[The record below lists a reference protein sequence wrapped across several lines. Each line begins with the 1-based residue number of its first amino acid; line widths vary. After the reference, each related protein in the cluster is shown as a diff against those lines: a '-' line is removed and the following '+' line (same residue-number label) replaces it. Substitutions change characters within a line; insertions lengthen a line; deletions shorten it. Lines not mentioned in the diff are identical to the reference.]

1 MELSYKNYILAIRSN
16 TIFLK
21 RTLKELRINNYNPAI
36 LNARPANIEVQ
47 YVVDVY
53 PCAAYIASHITK
65 SQRGMGDLLWKAF
78 REVAS
83 GNTSVRD
90 QVKQVGNKFLNAIE
104 ISAQEALSITLQ
116 IRMRKS
122 SSLGK

>member
-1 MELSYKNYILAIRSN
+1 
-16 TIFLK
+16 
-21 RTLKELRINNYNPAI
+21 
-36 LNARPANIEVQ
+36 
-47 YVVDVY
+47 
-53 PCAAYIASHITK
+53 
-65 SQRGMGDLLWKAF
+65 MGDLSWKAF

-90 QVKQVGNKFLNAIE
+90 QVKQVGNKFLNGIE